1 MKKKLIYLLVALF
14 ALTGLQSCSGF
25 LDIRPE
31 NEMVLEDY
39 WQTEAQATAVLSS
52 CYRSLSLDD
61 NVNRMI
67 VWGEVRSD
75 EVVQGNVSGAD
86 LDLVR
91 MLNVAITP
99 TNVWANWGSFYSVIN
114 YCNTFLHYAPGVVD
128 KDPKFSISK
137 LHSMEAEAKAIRAL
151 CYFYLVRTF
160 RDVPLVVEPSISDG
174 QNYFVGKATERQVLD
189 QIIADL
195 LYAKQYIRADYN
207 RGSYNKGRFT
217 MNGVNALLADVY
229 LWDQQYQQCADV
241 CSEVLADNKLKL
253 VSAENYLADVFYTG
267 NSTESIFELQFDKDV
282 QNSGAVNDFLGV
294 SGIGGKL
301 SYPEFLTT
309 RGSYSPFN
317 YKDVSTPESV
327 NDIRGY
333 SFYGNIT
340 NGTGYMIFKYALSQ
354 IVQNAD
360 MTYSGRF
367 RLSGTPVNWIIYRL
381 SDVMLMKAEA
391 LTQLD
396 TKDGKNEVMR
406 LVNTSYLRS
415 NPSADSLSANAYS
428 DKQSLEKL
436 VLRERQR
443 ELMFEGKRWFD
454 LMRLAR
460 RNNQPSAILS
470 YVGPKLSGSS
480 MGKNKMSVMDA
491 LYMPVSKSEI
501 DINPVTLT
509 QNPFY
514 TDDNLEK

>member
-1 MKKKLIYLLVALF
+1 MKKIIYLFVIFIAMVSF
-14 ALTGLQSCSGF
+14 QACSGF

-31 NEMVLEDY
+31 NELVLEDY

-52 CYRSLSLDD
+52 CYRALTLDD

-75 EVVQGNVSGAD
+75 EVVAGKVANED

-99 TNVWANWGSFYSVIN
+99 TNGWSNWGSFYSVIN
-114 YCNTFLHYAPGVVD
+114 YCNTFLHYAPGVIE
-128 KDPKFSISK
+128 KDPKFTLTK
-137 LHSMEAEAKAIRAL
+137 LHSMEAEARSIRAL

-160 RDVPLVVEPSISDG
+160 RDVPLVLEPSISDG
-174 QNYFVGKATERQVLD
+174 QNYFVGKSSERQVVD

-195 LYAKQYIRADYN
+195 QYAKQYIRADYN

-217 MNGVNALLADVY
+217 MNAVNALLADVY
-229 LWDQQYQQCADV
+229 LWDQQYQKCSDA
-241 CSEVLADNKLKL
+241 CSEILADKTLKL

-267 NSTESIFELQFDKDV
+267 NSTESIFELQFDKDI
-282 QNSGAVNDFLGV
+282 QNNNAVNNFYGS
-294 SGIGGKL
+294 SGTEGKL
-301 SYPEFLTT
+301 SFPEFLTT
-309 RGSYSPFN
+309 KGTYSPFN
-317 YKDVSTPESV
+317 YKEVPVPESV
-327 NDIRGY
+327 NDVRGF
-333 SFYGNIT
+333 SFFGNVT
-340 NGTGYMIFKYALSQ
+340 NGTGYMIFKYTLSQ
-354 IVQNAD
+354 ITQNAD
-360 MTYSGRF
+360 MSYNGRL
-367 RLSGTPVNWIIYRL
+367 RLSTEPVNWIIYRL
-381 SDVMLMKAEA
+381 TDVMLMKAEA
-391 LTQLD
+391 LTELD
-396 TKDGKNEVMR
+396 TKDGKAQIMN

-415 NPSADSLSANAYS
+415 NPSTDSLSINSYP

-454 LMRLAR
+454 LMRVAR
-460 RNNQPSAILS
+460 RQNQPAAILS

-491 LYMPVSKSEI
+491 LYMPILKSEI
-501 DINPVTLT
+501 DINPEVLI

-514 TDDNLEK
+514 TDENLEK